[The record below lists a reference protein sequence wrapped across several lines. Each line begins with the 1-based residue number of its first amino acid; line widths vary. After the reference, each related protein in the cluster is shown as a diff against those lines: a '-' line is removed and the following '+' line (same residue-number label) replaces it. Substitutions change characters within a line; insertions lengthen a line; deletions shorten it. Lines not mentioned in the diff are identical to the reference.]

1 MATDCKL
8 MMEGSFLKRSY
19 HIVVR
24 GLVFANNTDAS
35 FMDFINAAPPLST
48 LNRDEEWGPRIPHGA
63 PDMSVYTKNRN
74 LRVLGCNK
82 LGAPTTA
89 IKRFDVGLTD
99 TSDPLQTFVR
109 HVGDEVKRVDH
120 AGAAGKRRAEA
131 DGSAPAAKK
140 AKKAKGH
147 EEEEDD
153 DTTRVAY
160 LQEKY
165 GPRLKAITVA
175 CQQILRTLGDNS
187 TIVMG
192 LKAVNKATL
201 RFETR
206 NGGERICMASAFKH
220 SSNNAFIWLDP
231 SSIDS
236 TGIADVENDYIVKYM
251 CPASSCGRAIAVI
264 GELHWQKALSAYR
277 PTTANPPQ
285 LLPGGTRPTGFRCRT
300 LWPSLAPAAAD
311 VPAALGGDGGGY
323 YSSDNDD
330 DAGGDGGGGG
340 DGGDGG
346 GGGGGG
352 DGGGGGGGGNDENM
366 EEEEED
372 TTDAVE
378 RVDQDGVF
386 TVNWINPNCDAIL
399 ENTYSHVKR
408 RFQKYVFQ
416 TLPGI
421 YGLQDYLGR
430 KREVKRFTADAF
442 KRAFQYAFYF
452 DLEIPRK
459 PGEKLKRLD
468 FISRWIRDPLARRYD
483 AIVNTPGDT
492 NARVYNEWTPFDA
505 SLLPPV
511 TDPDQVAADVAPL
524 IKHIKEVIMLGDE
537 ANTQWFL
544 RYFAAILQRPT
555 KRTEVALI
563 IRGAQV
569 LSHSLELLSHSLELL
584 SHSLELLSHSL

>member
-1 MATDCKL
+1 
-8 MMEGSFLKRSY
+8 
-19 HIVVR
+19 
-24 GLVFANNTDAS
+24 
-35 FMDFINAAPPLST
+35 
-48 LNRDEEWGPRIPHGA
+48 
-63 PDMSVYTKNRN
+63 
-74 LRVLGCNK
+74 
-82 LGAPTTA
+82 
-89 IKRFDVGLTD
+89 
-99 TSDPLQTFVR
+99 
-109 HVGDEVKRVDH
+109 
-120 AGAAGKRRAEA
+120 
-131 DGSAPAAKK
+131 
-140 AKKAKGH
+140 
-147 EEEEDD
+147 
-153 DTTRVAY
+153 VA
-160 LQEKY
+160 
-165 GPRLKAITVA
+165 
-175 CQQILRTLGDNS
+175 
-187 TIVMG
+187 
-192 LKAVNKATL
+192 
-201 RFETR
+201 
-206 NGGERICMASAFKH
+206 
-220 SSNNAFIWLDP
+220 
-231 SSIDS
+231 
-236 TGIADVENDYIVKYM
+236 
-251 CPASSCGRAIAVI
+251 
-264 GELHWQKALSAYR
+264 
-277 PTTANPPQ
+277 
-285 LLPGGTRPTGFRCRT
+285 
-300 LWPSLAPAAAD
+300 
-311 VPAALGGDGGGY
+311 GGG
-323 YSSDNDD
+323 
-330 DAGGDGGGGG
+330 A
-340 DGGDGG
+340 
-346 GGGGGG
+346 
-352 DGGGGGGGGNDENM
+352 GGGGGNDENM

-459 PGEKLKRLD
+459 PGEKLKRID

-569 LSHSLELLSHSLELL
+569 LSHSLELLSHSL
-584 SHSLELLSHSL
+584 